1 LKHGFGQRHAPPD
14 QVLHWGHADR
24 LAKALTENR
33 AGQTCLPSKFFYRP
47 RVSHVAMK
55 PLQGAGEH
63 GVGESRE
70 KAGLSDCVHAFAS
83 EAERLYK
90 QNLDKAINDEFTTG
104 TVGERFL
111 NDRVYRSP

>member
-1 LKHGFGQRHAPPD
+1 
-14 QVLHWGHADR
+14 
-24 LAKALTENR
+24 
-33 AGQTCLPSKFFYRP
+33 
-47 RVSHVAMK
+47 MK